1 MQCDTEGDFS
11 DSRDYIS
18 TSNTLHI
25 SVWQLD
31 RDGVE
36 RGNVELRARP
46 AARDIVR
53 EGRMRVYVEEDQM
66 SHLNARM
73 LGAAVL
79 TASLLLVLPAAGVQ
93 AARDD
98 DDDAHFI
105 VTVTNLTQGQVF
117 TPIVAASHKNSIKLF
132 HLGQP
137 ASEALEVLAESG
149 DTGPLKVAL
158 GDSPAV
164 LDIADSGAPLPPGAS
179 VMLSVATRGAF
190 RFVSV
195 AAMLVPT
202 NDAFFALNGVEG
214 PRGHEVLTSDS
225 PAYDAGTEVND
236 ELCTHIPGP
245 PTACQ
250 GEGFNPARGADNF
263 VHIHPGIHGIGNLS
277 AARYDWRNP
286 VARITIRR
294 AE

>member
-1 MQCDTEGDFS
+1 
-11 DSRDYIS
+11 
-18 TSNTLHI
+18 
-25 SVWQLD
+25 LD

-36 RGNVELRARP
+36 SGNVELPARP
-46 AARDIVR
+46 AVRDIAR
-53 EGRMRVYVEEDQM
+53 EVRMRDCVEEDQM
-66 SHLNARM
+66 SHLNARV
-73 LGAAVL
+73 LGAAVM
-79 TASLLLVLPAAGVQ
+79 TASLLLVMPTAGVQ

-98 DDDAHFI
+98 DNDAHFI
-105 VTVTNLTQGQVF
+105 VTVTNITQGQVF

-137 ASEALEVLAESG
+137 ASEPLEVLAEAG
-149 DTGPLKVAL
+149 DTGPLKLAL
-158 GDSPAV
+158 GNSPAV

-179 VMLSVATRGAF
+179 VRLSIATRGAF

-195 AAMLVPT
+195 AAMLPT

-214 PRGHEVLTSDS
+214 PRSREVLTRYS
-225 PAYDAGTEVND
+225 PAYDAGTEAND

-245 PTACQ
+245 PTVCQ
-250 GEGFNPARGADNF
+250 GEGFNPARGADDF